1 MYACVRRFKG
11 LNGNVMEI
19 GEYAAITMTFYHA
32 FFVKS
37 LIEQIP
43 QFHELSLGETQHATS
58 LHLGNDR
65 TQRKYHEVTGYCQGG
80 EK

>member
-1 MYACVRRFKG
+1 MP
-11 LNGNVMEI
+11 
-19 GEYAAITMTFYHA
+19 

-37 LIEQIP
+37 LIEQIL

-65 TQRKYHEVTGYCQGG
+65 TQRKYHEVTGDCQGG
-80 EK
+80 DK